1 MLYNDAGTAKIYR
14 GWLVGSVGCVE
25 GTGVVAGAV
34 SVSGVQAEG
43 MHWLYPVAFFILA
56 IAHAGVRIGRKTY
69 MVDMAGGTK
78 RTDYTAVSNTVIG
91 VLLLAVG
98 GISAAVAL
106 LGNDWALLVL
116 GTMGAMGVASAMLL
130 KEV

>member
-1 MLYNDAGTAKIYR
+1 M
-14 GWLVGSVGCVE
+14 
-25 GTGVVAGAV
+25 
-34 SVSGVQAEG
+34 
-43 MHWLYPVAFFILA
+43 
-56 IAHAGVRIGRKTY
+56 
-69 MVDMAGGTK
+69 
-78 RTDYTAVSNTVIG
+78 IG

-98 GISAAVAL
+98 GISAAVAM